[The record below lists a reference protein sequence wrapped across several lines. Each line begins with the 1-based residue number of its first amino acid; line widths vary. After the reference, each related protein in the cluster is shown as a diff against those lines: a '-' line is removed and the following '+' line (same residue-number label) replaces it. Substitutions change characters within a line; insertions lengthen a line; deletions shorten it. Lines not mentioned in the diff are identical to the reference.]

1 VSGTQDDTQTAF
13 GPVLTANGTLFRLW
27 APGAEAIELELSTGE
42 RLALSP
48 RAGGWFAVEAPV
60 GPGARY
66 RFRLPDGTAFPD
78 PASRAQAEDVH
89 GFSIVTDPAAYRWRT
104 QWAGRPWHEA
114 VILEAHAGLC
124 GGFSGVAEK
133 IPAWAALG
141 ITAVELMPIA
151 AFPGTRNWGYD
162 GVLPFAPAA
171 IYGTP
176 DDLKAL
182 IDTAHAHGVMMLL
195 DVVYN
200 HFGPD
205 GNYLGLYAPDFFHP
219 EQATPWGPAVAF
231 DRPEVARFFL
241 ENALMWIEEFRF
253 DGLRLDAVH
262 AILPPEA
269 LAALGRDIRARIPA
283 ERPVHLVL
291 ENEHNDAAL
300 LPRPFDAQWNDDIH
314 HCLHVLLTGEREAYY
329 GDFAD
334 APAHRLARCLSEGF
348 AYQGEA
354 APNLGRPRGT
364 PSGHLPPTAFVSFV
378 QNHDQIGNR
387 AFGERL
393 LALADPDGVRAA
405 LALVLLGPQ
414 IPMLFMGEEMGAR
427 TPFLFFTDHAEGLA
441 DLVREGR
448 RAEFQRFTAFADP
461 ARRAIIPDPNAET
474 TFTASIPVPPPDAKE
489 WEAFVED
496 MIATRHAYVVPRLA
510 GAASLGA
517 QALSERAVIARWRMG
532 DGAVFTLATNFGGEP
547 CPADLPSALTL
558 IASSGPVDD
567 FAIPP
572 RATLAFLESPAA

>member
-1 VSGTQDDTQTAF
+1 MSGRGYDTTTAF
-13 GPVLTANGTLFRLW
+13 GPILTPNGTLFRLW
-27 APGAEAIELELSTGE
+27 APGAEAIDLELATGV
-42 RLALSP
+42 RLAMAP
-48 RAGGWFAVEAPV
+48 RAGGWFEAEAPV
-60 GPGARY
+60 GPGALY
-66 RFRLPDGTAFPD
+66 RFRLKDGTAVPD
-78 PASRAQAEDVH
+78 PASRAQAGDVH
-89 GFSIVTDPAAYRWRT
+89 GFSIVADPGAYRWRT
-104 QWAGRPWHEA
+104 AWAGRPWHEA
-114 VILEAHAGLC
+114 VILEVHAGLC
-124 GGFSGVAEK
+124 GGFKGVAER

-141 ITAVELMPIA
+141 ITAVELMPVA

-176 DDLKAL
+176 EELKAL

-219 EQATPWGPAVAF
+219 EKTTPWGPAVAF
-231 DRPEVARFFL
+231 DRPEVSRFFL
-241 ENALMWIEEFRF
+241 ENALMWIEDFRF

-262 AILPPEA
+262 AILPPQA
-269 LAALGRDIRARIPA
+269 LAALGHAIRARLPA
-283 ERPVHLVL
+283 DRPVHLVL

-314 HCLHVLLTGEREAYY
+314 HCLHVLLTGEGEAYY

-334 APAHRLARCLSEGF
+334 APARRLARCLSEGF

-364 PSGHLPPTAFVSFV
+364 PSAHLRPTAFVAFA

-393 LALADPDGVRAA
+393 LALADADGVRAA
-405 LALVLLGPQ
+405 LALVLLAPQ

-448 RAEFQRFTAFADP
+448 RAEFDRFSAFSDP
-461 ARRAIIPDPNAET
+461 ARRATIPDPNAQA
-474 TFTASIPVPPPDAKE
+474 TFTTSIPVPPPDADE
-489 WEAFVED
+489 WRDFVED
-496 MIATRHAYVVPRLA
+496 MIAARHTHVVPRLA

-517 QALSERAVIARWRMG
+517 LAVSDHAVVARWRMG
-532 DGAVFTLATNFGGEP
+532 DGAVLTLAANFGGET
-547 CPADLPSALTL
+547 CPADLPAALHL
-558 IASSGPVDD
+558 LVSSGAVED

-572 RATLAFLESPAA
+572 RATLAFLEGAPA

>member
-1 VSGTQDDTQTAF
+1 MSGTRDDTTTAF
-13 GPVLTANGTLFRLW
+13 GPVLTSNGTRFRLW
-27 APGAEAIELELSTGE
+27 APGADAIELELSTGV
-42 RLALSP
+42 RLALAP
-48 RAGGWFAVEAPV
+48 RGGGWFVVEAPV

-78 PASRAQAEDVH
+78 PASRAQAQDVH
-89 GFSIVTDPAAYRWRT
+89 GFSLVTDPEAYRWRT
-104 QWAGRPWHEA
+104 DWRGRPWHEA
-114 VILEAHAGLC
+114 VILEVHAGIC
-124 GGFSGVAEK
+124 GGFAGVAEK

-171 IYGTP
+171 AYGMP
-176 DDLKAL
+176 EELKAL
-182 IDTAHAHGVMMLL
+182 VDTAHAHGVMMLL

-231 DRPEVARFFL
+231 DRPEVSRFFL

-269 LAALGRDIRARIPA
+269 LAALGRDIRARLPA
-283 ERPVHLVL
+283 DRPVHLVL

-334 APAHRLARCLSEGF
+334 APAARLARCLSEGF
-348 AYQGEA
+348 AYQGEE

-364 PSGHLPPTAFVSFV
+364 ASAHLLPTAFVAFA

-405 LALVLLGPQ
+405 LALVLLSPQ

-427 TPFLFFTDHAEGLA
+427 SPFLFFTDHAEGLA

-448 RAEFQRFTAFADP
+448 RAEFQRFAAFADP
-461 ARRAIIPDPNAET
+461 ARRATIPDPNAQT
-474 TFTASIPVPPPDAKE
+474 TFTASMPVPPPDAEE
-489 WEAFVED
+489 WEALVED
-496 MIATRHAYVVPRLA
+496 MITARHAHVIPRLD
-510 GAASLGA
+510 GAVSLGA
-517 QALSERAVIARWRMG
+517 QAVSEHAVVARWRMG
-532 DGAVFTLATNFGGEP
+532 DGAVLTLAANFGTEP
-547 CPADLPSALTL
+547 CPAELPAALTL
-558 IASSGPVDD
+558 IASSGAVDD

-572 RATLAFLESPAA
+572 RATLAFLESKAE

>member
-1 VSGTQDDTQTAF
+1 MSGTRHGTTTAF
-13 GPVLTANGTLFRLW
+13 GPLLTPNGTLFRLW
-27 APGAEAIELELSTGE
+27 APGAEGIELELSAGV
-42 RLALSP
+42 RLALAP
-48 RAGGWFAVEAPV
+48 RGGGWFAVEAPV

-78 PASRAQAEDVH
+78 PASRAQAKDVH
-89 GFSIVTDPAAYRWRT
+89 GFSVVTDPDAYRWRT
-104 QWAGRPWHEA
+104 LWAGRPWHEA
-114 VILEAHAGLC
+114 VILEVHAGLC
-124 GGFSGVAEK
+124 GGFAGVAEK

-176 DDLKAL
+176 DELKAL

-231 DRPEVARFFL
+231 DRPEVSRFFL
-241 ENALMWIEEFRF
+241 ENALMWIEDFRF

-262 AILPPEA
+262 AILPHEA
-269 LAALGRDIRARIPA
+269 LAALGSDIRARIPA
-283 ERPVHLVL
+283 DRPVHLVL

-334 APAHRLARCLSEGF
+334 APAARLARCLSEGF
-348 AYQGEA
+348 AYQGEV

-364 PSGHLPPTAFVSFV
+364 PSGHLPPTAFVAFA

-405 LALVLLGPQ
+405 LALVLLSPQ
-414 IPMLFMGEEMGAR
+414 IPMLFMGEEIGAR

-448 RAEFQRFTAFADP
+448 RAEFARFSAFADP
-461 ARRAIIPDPNAET
+461 ARRATIPDPNAQA
-474 TFTASIPVPPPDAKE
+474 TFAASIPVPPPDAE
-489 WEAFVED
+489 DWEAFVED
-496 MIATRHAYVVPRLA
+496 MIAARHAHVVPRLP
-510 GAASLGA
+510 GAANLGA
-517 QALSERAVIARWRMG
+517 QALSDQAIIARWRMG
-532 DGAVFTLATNFGGEP
+532 DGAVLTLAANFGAEP
-547 CPADLPSALTL
+547 CSVELPAALHL
-558 IASSGPVDD
+558 IASSGAVGD
-567 FAIPP
+567 FVIPP
-572 RATLAFLESPAA
+572 RATLAFLEGAEA